1 MSEQETAAAEQGVEQ
16 QTLATSVNELETLA
30 QQAMELD
37 GEAREE
43 LVEQIKSKCEEEG
56 LSATET
62 DDLLEE
68 IGLVQEARK
77 VQEDSKNQP
86 GPGKGGKDGEG
97 PAAQKVEKADPKGHA
112 VPGSGTAMGNPV
124 KGKVKNA
131 DKGEPMDKVKEDNDS
146 MPKTKAGMM
155 AAVYER
161 LGKLKKD
168 QIADNYET
176 ILKSLAIQESTD
188 EEASDSKPLDVKD
201 DIDALTEG
209 EELSDEFKSK
219 ASTIFEAAVQAKV
232 NQVMIEREQELEE
245 QMNQRLTEEL
255 DSYVQEIV
263 EKVDNYLNYVSEEWV
278 KDNKLAIE
286 KGIRSELTEGFLVGL
301 KNLFT
306 EHYITIPEE
315 KVDVVD
321 DLFGK
326 VEDLEKEL
334 NEQVQKN
341 VDAQTELT
349 QMKKDKVLSTLTQDL
364 TETQKEKVAE
374 LAENVEADDAEEYE
388 QKVEVLKEN
397 YFPAEDKKV
406 ALVEDVETSNND
418 DESDTEAVPQGMEKY
433 MSAISRHV
441 R

>member
-1 MSEQETAAAEQGVEQ
+1 
-16 QTLATSVNELETLA
+16 
-30 QQAMELD
+30 
-37 GEAREE
+37 
-43 LVEQIKSKCEEEG
+43 
-56 LSATET
+56 
-62 DDLLEE
+62 
-68 IGLVQEARK
+68 
-77 VQEDSKNQP
+77 
-86 GPGKGGKDGEG
+86 
-97 PAAQKVEKADPKGHA
+97 
-112 VPGSGTAMGNPV
+112 
-124 KGKVKNA
+124 
-131 DKGEPMDKVKEDNDS
+131 MDKVKEDNED
-146 MPKTKAGMM
+146 MVPKTKAGMM
-155 AAVYER
+155 AAVYEK

-168 QIADNYET
+168 QITANYEA
-176 ILKSLAIQESTD
+176 ILNTLAIQESTD
-188 EEASDSKPLDVKD
+188 ETEDHKPLDVKD

-209 EELSDEFKSK
+209 EDLSDAFKSK

-232 NQVMIEREQELEE
+232 NQVMVEREQELEE

-255 DSYVQEIV
+255 ESYVQEIV

-301 KNLFT
+301 KDLFT

-326 VEDLEKEL
+326 VEELEKDL

-341 VDAQTELT
+341 VDAQAELT
-349 QMKKDKVLSTLTQDL
+349 KIKKEKVLTSLTKDL

-397 YFPAEDKKV
+397 YFPTEEKKV

-418 DESDTEAVPQGMEKY
+418 DESETETVPKGMEKY

>member
-1 MSEQETAAAEQGVEQ
+1 MSEQETATIEQQ

-30 QQAMELD
+30 QQALELD

-43 LVEQIKSKCEEEG
+43 LVEQIKTKCNEEG

-77 VQEDSKNQP
+77 VQEGSKNQP
-86 GPGKGGKDGEG
+86 APGKGGSDGDG
-97 PAAQKVEKADPKGHA
+97 PDAQKVVNADPPAEVK
-112 VPGSGTAMGNPV
+112 GSGTAMGNPV
-124 KGKVKNA
+124 KGKAKMS
-131 DKGEPMDKVKEDNDS
+131 DKGEPMAKVKEDS
-146 MPKTKAGMM
+146 VPTTKAGMM
-155 AAVYER
+155 AAVYEK

-168 QIADNYET
+168 QIAGQYES
-176 ILKSLAIQESTD
+176 ILSSLELQEGAEEETD
-188 EEASDSKPLDVKD
+188 ARPLDVQD
-201 DIDALTEG
+201 DIDALTAG
-209 EELSDEFKSK
+209 EELSPEFKSK

-232 NQVMIEREQELEE
+232 NQVVLTKEQELEE
-245 QMNQRLTEEL
+245 SMQGRLQEEL
-255 DSYVQEIV
+255 QSYQEEIV

-301 KNLFT
+301 KDLFT

-334 NEQVQKN
+334 NEQVSKN
-341 VDAQTELT
+341 VEVQSELT
-349 QMKKDKVLSTLTQDL
+349 KIKKEKVLSSLTKDL

-374 LAENVEADDAEEYE
+374 LAENVVAEDAEDYE
-388 QKVEVLKEN
+388 TKVEVLKEN
-397 YFPAEDKKV
+397 YFPTEEKKV
-406 ALVEDVETSNND
+406 ALVEDIETQNNEEEI
-418 DESDTEAVPQGMEKY
+418 DERPILKEGMEHY

>member
-1 MSEQETAAAEQGVEQ
+1 MQMSEQETATIEQQ

-30 QQAMELD
+30 QQALELD

-43 LVEQIKSKCEEEG
+43 LVEQIKTKCNEEG

-77 VQEDSKNQP
+77 VQEGSKNQP
-86 GPGKGGKDGEG
+86 APGKGGSDGDG
-97 PAAQKVEKADPKGHA
+97 PDAQKVVNADPPAEVK
-112 VPGSGTAMGNPV
+112 GSGTAMGNPV
-124 KGKVKNA
+124 KGKAKMS
-131 DKGEPMDKVKEDNDS
+131 DKGEPMAKVKEDS
-146 MPKTKAGMM
+146 VPTTKAGMM
-155 AAVYER
+155 AAVYEK

-168 QIADNYET
+168 QIAGQYES
-176 ILKSLAIQESTD
+176 ILSSLELQEGAEEETD
-188 EEASDSKPLDVKD
+188 VKPLDVKD
-201 DIDALTEG
+201 DIDALTAG
-209 EELSDEFKSK
+209 EELSPEFKSK

-232 NQVMIEREQELEE
+232 NQVVLTKEQELEE
-245 QMNQRLTEEL
+245 SMQGRLQEEL
-255 DSYVQEIV
+255 QSYQEEIV

-301 KNLFT
+301 KDLFT

-334 NEQVQKN
+334 NEQVSKN
-341 VDAQTELT
+341 VEVQSELT
-349 QMKKDKVLSTLTQDL
+349 KIKKEKVLSSLTKDL

-374 LAENVEADDAEEYE
+374 LAENVVAEDAEDYE
-388 QKVEVLKEN
+388 TKVEVLKEN
-397 YFPAEDKKV
+397 YFPTEEKKV
-406 ALVEDVETSNND
+406 ALVEDIETHSNEEEI
-418 DESDTEAVPQGMEKY
+418 DERPILKEGMEHY

>member
-1 MSEQETAAAEQGVEQ
+1 MSEQETAEQQ
-16 QTLATSVNELETLA
+16 QTLANSVNELETLA
-30 QQAMELD
+30 QQALELD

-43 LVEQIKSKCEEEG
+43 LVEQIKSKCEDEG

-62 DDLLEE
+62 DELLEE

-97 PAAQKVEKADPKGHA
+97 PKGEKAQDVSPPAEVK
-112 VPGSGTAMGNPV
+112 GSGTAMGNPI
-124 KGKVKNA
+124 KGKAKMDA
-131 DKGEPMDKVKEDNDS
+131 KGEPMAKVKEEDE
-146 MPKTKAGMM
+146 MPKTKSGMM

-168 QIADNYET
+168 QIAAHYES
-176 ILKSLAIQESTD
+176 ILSSLTIQEGTD
-188 EEASDSKPLDVKD
+188 EEDTKPLDVQD

-209 EELSDEFKSK
+209 EDLSDAFKEK

-232 NQVMIEREQELEE
+232 NQVVIGKEQELEE
-245 QMNQRLTEEL
+245 QMQERLTEEL
-255 DSYVQEIV
+255 DAYIQEIV

-278 KDNKLAIE
+278 KDNQLAIE

-301 KNLFT
+301 KDLFT
-306 EHYITIPEE
+306 EHYITIPDE

-321 DLFGK
+321 DLFDK
-326 VEDLEKEL
+326 VESLESEL
-334 NEQVQKN
+334 NEQVSKN
-341 VDAQTELT
+341 VDIQSELT
-349 QMKKDKVLSTLTQDL
+349 KVKKEKVLTSLTKDL

-374 LAENVEADDAEEYE
+374 LAENVEADNAEDYE

-397 YFPAEDKKV
+397 YFPSEDKKV
-406 ALVEDVETSNND
+406 ALVEDIESQNND
-418 DESDTEAVPQGMEKY
+418 EESEKEAVPAGMEHY

>member
-30 QQAMELD
+30 QQALELD

-86 GPGKGGKDGEG
+86 APGKGGKDGEG
-97 PAAQKVEKADPKGHA
+97 PAKQKVVNAYPPAEVK
-112 VPGSGTAMGNPV
+112 GSGTAMGNPI
-124 KGKVKNA
+124 KGKAKMS
-131 DKGEPMDKVKEDNDS
+131 DKGEPMDKVKEDNED
-146 MPKTKAGMM
+146 MVPKTKAGMM
-155 AAVYER
+155 AAVYEK

-168 QIADNYET
+168 QITANYEA
-176 ILKSLAIQESTD
+176 ILNTLAIQESTD
-188 EEASDSKPLDVKD
+188 ETEDHKPLDVKD

-209 EELSDEFKSK
+209 EDLSDAFKSK

-232 NQVMIEREQELEE
+232 NQVMVEREQELEE

-255 DSYVQEIV
+255 ESYVQEIV

-301 KNLFT
+301 KDLFT

-326 VEDLEKEL
+326 VEELEKDL

-341 VDAQTELT
+341 VDAQAELT
-349 QMKKDKVLSTLTQDL
+349 KIKKEKVLTSLTKDL

-397 YFPAEDKKV
+397 YFPTEEKKV

-433 MSAISRHV
+433 MSAIARHV

>member
-1 MSEQETAAAEQGVEQ
+1 MQMSEQETAEQQ

-30 QQAMELD
+30 QQALELN

-68 IGLVQEARK
+68 IGLVQEAHK

-86 GPGKGGKDGEG
+86 APGKGGKDGDG
-97 PAAQKVEKADPKGHA
+97 PDKQKVVNADPPAEVK
-112 VPGSGTAMGNPV
+112 GSGTAMGNPV
-124 KGKVKNA
+124 KGKAKMS
-131 DKGEPMDKVKEDNDS
+131 DKGEPMAKVKEEIAEL
-146 MPKTKAGMM
+146 PKTKSGMM
-155 AAVYER
+155 AAVYEK

-168 QIADNYET
+168 QIATNFES
-176 ILKSLAIQESTD
+176 ILSSLSIQEGSED
-188 EEASDSKPLDVKD
+188 VEDSKPLDVQD

-209 EELSDEFKSK
+209 EDLSDAFKSK

-232 NQVMIEREQELEE
+232 NQVVLGKEQELEE
-245 QMNQRLTEEL
+245 QMQERLTEEL
-255 DSYVQEIV
+255 DSYIQEIV

-278 KDNKLAIE
+278 KDNQLAIE

-301 KNLFT
+301 KDLFT
-306 EHYITIPEE
+306 EHYITIPDE

-321 DLFGK
+321 DLFDK
-326 VEDLEKEL
+326 VESLETEL
-334 NEQVQKN
+334 NEQVSKN
-341 VDAQTELT
+341 VATQTELT
-349 QMKKDKVLSTLTQDL
+349 KIKKEKVLSSLTKDL

-374 LAENVEADDAEEYE
+374 LAENVDADNAEDYE

-397 YFPAEDKKV
+397 YFPSENKKV
-406 ALVEDVETSNND
+406 ALVEDIETQNHEE
-418 DESDTEAVPQGMEKY
+418 ESDTETVPRGMEHY

>member
-1 MSEQETAAAEQGVEQ
+1 MSEQETAEQQ
-16 QTLATSVNELETLA
+16 QTLANSVNELETLA
-30 QQAMELD
+30 QQALELD

-62 DDLLEE
+62 DELLEE

-97 PAAQKVEKADPKGHA
+97 PKGEKAQDVSPPAEVK
-112 VPGSGTAMGNPV
+112 GSGTAMGNPI
-124 KGKVKNA
+124 KGKAKMDA
-131 DKGEPMDKVKEDNDS
+131 KGEPMAKVKEEDE
-146 MPKTKAGMM
+146 MPKTKSGMM

-168 QIADNYET
+168 QIAAHYES
-176 ILKSLAIQESTD
+176 ILSSLTIQEGTD
-188 EEASDSKPLDVKD
+188 EEDTKPLDVQD

-209 EELSDEFKSK
+209 EDLSDAFKEK

-232 NQVMIEREQELEE
+232 NQVVIGKEQELEE
-245 QMNQRLTEEL
+245 QMQERLTEEL
-255 DSYVQEIV
+255 DTYIQEIV

-278 KDNKLAIE
+278 KDNQLAIE

-301 KNLFT
+301 KDLFT
-306 EHYITIPEE
+306 EHYITIPDE

-321 DLFGK
+321 DLFDK
-326 VEDLEKEL
+326 VESLESEL
-334 NEQVQKN
+334 NEQVSKN
-341 VDAQTELT
+341 VDIQSELT
-349 QMKKDKVLSTLTQDL
+349 KVKKEKVLSSLTKDL

-374 LAENVEADDAEEYE
+374 LAENVEAEDAEDYE

-397 YFPAEDKKV
+397 YFPSEDRKV
-406 ALVEDVETSNND
+406 ALVEDIESQNND
-418 DESDTEAVPQGMEKY
+418 EESEKAPIQEGMEHY

>member
-1 MSEQETAAAEQGVEQ
+1 MQMSEQETATIEQQ

-30 QQAMELD
+30 QQALELD

-43 LVEQIKSKCEEEG
+43 LVEQIKTKCNEEG

-77 VQEDSKNQP
+77 VQEGSKNQP
-86 GPGKGGKDGEG
+86 APGKGGSDGDG
-97 PAAQKVEKADPKGHA
+97 PDAQKVVNADPPAEVK
-112 VPGSGTAMGNPV
+112 GSGTAMGNPV
-124 KGKVKNA
+124 KGKAKMS
-131 DKGEPMDKVKEDNDS
+131 DKGEPMAKVKEDS
-146 MPKTKAGMM
+146 VPTTKAGMM
-155 AAVYER
+155 AAVYEK

-168 QIADNYET
+168 QIAGQYES
-176 ILKSLAIQESTD
+176 ILSSLELQEGAEEETD
-188 EEASDSKPLDVKD
+188 ARPLDVQD
-201 DIDALTEG
+201 DIDALTAG
-209 EELSDEFKSK
+209 EELSPEFKSK

-232 NQVMIEREQELEE
+232 NQVVLTKEQELEE
-245 QMNQRLTEEL
+245 SMQGRLQEEL
-255 DSYVQEIV
+255 QSYQEEIV

-301 KNLFT
+301 KDLFT

-334 NEQVQKN
+334 NEQVSKN
-341 VDAQTELT
+341 VEVQSELT
-349 QMKKDKVLSTLTQDL
+349 KIKKEKVLSSLTKDL

-374 LAENVEADDAEEYE
+374 LAENVVAEDAEDYE
-388 QKVEVLKEN
+388 TKVEVLKEN
-397 YFPAEDKKV
+397 YFPTEEKKV
-406 ALVEDVETSNND
+406 ALVEDIETQNNEEEI
-418 DESDTEAVPQGMEKY
+418 DERPILKEGMEHY

>member
-30 QQAMELD
+30 QQALELD

-306 EHYITIPEE
+306 EHFVNMGN
-315 KVDVVD
+315 K
-321 DLFGK
+321 
-326 VEDLEKEL
+326 
-334 NEQVQKN
+334 
-341 VDAQTELT
+341 
-349 QMKKDKVLSTLTQDL
+349 S
-364 TETQKEKVAE
+364 
-374 LAENVEADDAEEYE
+374 
-388 QKVEVLKEN
+388 
-397 YFPAEDKKV
+397 
-406 ALVEDVETSNND
+406 
-418 DESDTEAVPQGMEKY
+418 
-433 MSAISRHV
+433 
-441 R
+441 

>member
-1 MSEQETAAAEQGVEQ
+1 MSEQETAEQQ
-16 QTLATSVNELETLA
+16 QTLANSVNELETLA
-30 QQAMELD
+30 QQALELD

-62 DDLLEE
+62 DELLEE

-97 PAAQKVEKADPKGHA
+97 PKGEKAQDVSPPAEVK
-112 VPGSGTAMGNPV
+112 GSGTAMGNPI
-124 KGKVKNA
+124 KGKAKMDA
-131 DKGEPMDKVKEDNDS
+131 KGEPMAKVKEEDE
-146 MPKTKAGMM
+146 MPKTKSGMM

-168 QIADNYET
+168 QIAAHYES
-176 ILKSLAIQESTD
+176 ILSSLTIQEGTD
-188 EEASDSKPLDVKD
+188 EEDTKPLDVQD

-209 EELSDEFKSK
+209 EDLSDAFKEK

-232 NQVMIEREQELEE
+232 NQVVIGKEQELEE
-245 QMNQRLTEEL
+245 QMQERLSEEL
-255 DSYVQEIV
+255 DAYIQEIV

-278 KDNKLAIE
+278 KDNQLAIE

-301 KNLFT
+301 KDLFT
-306 EHYITIPEE
+306 EHYITIPDE

-321 DLFGK
+321 DLFDK
-326 VEDLEKEL
+326 VESLESEL
-334 NEQVQKN
+334 NEQVSKN
-341 VDAQTELT
+341 VDIQSELT
-349 QMKKDKVLSTLTQDL
+349 KVKKEKVLSSLTKDL

-374 LAENVEADDAEEYE
+374 LAENVEADDAEDYE

-397 YFPAEDKKV
+397 YFPSEDKKV
-406 ALVEDVETSNND
+406 ALVEDMESSNND
-418 DESDTEAVPQGMEKY
+418 EESEKEAVPAGMEHY

>member
-1 MSEQETAAAEQGVEQ
+1 MQMSEQETAEQQ
-16 QTLATSVNELETLA
+16 QTLANSVNELETLA
-30 QQAMELD
+30 QQALELD

-62 DDLLEE
+62 DELLEE

-97 PAAQKVEKADPKGHA
+97 PKGEKAADVSPPAEVK
-112 VPGSGTAMGNPV
+112 GSGTAMGNPV
-124 KGKVKNA
+124 KGKAKMS
-131 DKGEPMDKVKEDNDS
+131 DKGEPMAKVKEEDE
-146 MPKTKAGMM
+146 MPKTKSGMM

-168 QIADNYET
+168 QIAAHYES
-176 ILKSLAIQESTD
+176 ILSSLTIQEGTD
-188 EEASDSKPLDVKD
+188 EEDTKPLDVQD

-209 EELSDEFKSK
+209 EDLSDAFKEK

-232 NQVMIEREQELEE
+232 NQVVIGKEQELEE
-245 QMNQRLTEEL
+245 QMQERLTEEL
-255 DSYVQEIV
+255 DTYIQEIV

-278 KDNKLAIE
+278 KDNQLAIE

-301 KNLFT
+301 KDLFT
-306 EHYITIPEE
+306 EHYITIPDE

-321 DLFGK
+321 DLFDK
-326 VEDLEKEL
+326 VESLESEL
-334 NEQVQKN
+334 NEQVSKN
-341 VDAQTELT
+341 VDIQSELT
-349 QMKKDKVLSTLTQDL
+349 KVKKEKVLSSLTKDL

-374 LAENVEADDAEEYE
+374 LAENVEAEDAEDYE

-397 YFPAEDKKV
+397 YFPSEDRKV
-406 ALVEDVETSNND
+406 ALVEDIESQNND
-418 DESDTEAVPQGMEKY
+418 EESEKAPIQEGMEHY

>member
-1 MSEQETAAAEQGVEQ
+1 MQMSEQETAEQQ
-16 QTLATSVNELETLA
+16 QTLANSVNELETLA
-30 QQAMELD
+30 QQALELD

-43 LVEQIKSKCEEEG
+43 LVEQIKSKCEDEG

-62 DDLLEE
+62 DELLEE

-86 GPGKGGKDGEG
+86 APGKGGKDGEG
-97 PAAQKVEKADPKGHA
+97 PKGEKAADVSPPAEVK
-112 VPGSGTAMGNPV
+112 GSGTAMGNPV
-124 KGKVKNA
+124 KGKAKMS
-131 DKGEPMDKVKEDNDS
+131 DKGEPMAKVKEDNEDAL
-146 MPKTKAGMM
+146 PKTKAGMM

-168 QIADNYET
+168 QIASNFES
-176 ILKSLAIQESTD
+176 ILNSLTIQEGAED
-188 EEASDSKPLDVKD
+188 EEDRKPLDVQD

-209 EELSDEFKSK
+209 EDLSDAFKAK

-232 NQVMIEREQELEE
+232 NQVVIGKEQEIEE
-245 QMNQRLTEEL
+245 QMQQQLTEDL
-255 DSYVQEIV
+255 DTYIQEIV
-263 EKVDNYLNYVSEEWV
+263 EKVDNYLNYVSEEWI

-306 EHYITIPEE
+306 EHYITIPDE

-321 DLFGK
+321 DLFDK
-326 VEDLEKEL
+326 VESLESEL
-334 NEQVQKN
+334 NEQVGKN
-341 VDAQTELT
+341 VDIQSELT
-349 QMKKDKVLSTLTQDL
+349 KVKKEKVLSSLTKDL

-374 LAENVEADDAEEYE
+374 LAENVEADDAEDFE

-397 YFPAEDKKV
+397 YFPSENRKV
-406 ALVEDVETSNND
+406 ALVEDMESSNND
-418 DESDTEAVPQGMEKY
+418 EESEKEAVPAGMEHY

>member
-1 MSEQETAAAEQGVEQ
+1 MSEQETAEQQ

-30 QQAMELD
+30 QQALELN

-86 GPGKGGKDGEG
+86 APNKGGKDGEG
-97 PAAQKVEKADPKGHA
+97 PKGEKAADVSPPAEVK
-112 VPGSGTAMGNPV
+112 GSGTAMGNPV
-124 KGKVKNA
+124 KGKAKNS
-131 DKGEPMDKVKEDNDS
+131 DKGEPMAKVKEEIAEL
-146 MPKTKAGMM
+146 PKTKSGMM
-155 AAVYER
+155 AAVYEK

-168 QIADNYET
+168 QIATNFES
-176 ILKSLAIQESTD
+176 ILSSLSIQEGS
-188 EEASDSKPLDVKD
+188 EEVEDSKPLDVQD

-209 EELSDEFKSK
+209 EDLSDAFKSK

-232 NQVMIEREQELEE
+232 NQVVLGKEQELEE
-245 QMNQRLTEEL
+245 QMQEQLTEEL
-255 DSYVQEIV
+255 DSYIQEIV

-278 KDNKLAIE
+278 KDNQLAIE

-321 DLFGK
+321 DLFDK
-326 VEDLEKEL
+326 VEGLEKEL
-334 NEQVQKN
+334 NEQVSKN
-341 VDAQTELT
+341 IETQTELT
-349 QMKKDKVLSTLTQDL
+349 KIKKEKVLSSLTKNL

-374 LAENVEADDAEEYE
+374 LAENVDADNAEDYE

-397 YFPAEDKKV
+397 YFPSEDKKV
-406 ALVEDVETSNND
+406 ALVEDIETQND
-418 DESDTEAVPQGMEKY
+418 EEEIDKTPIQEGMEHY

>member
-1 MSEQETAAAEQGVEQ
+1 MQMSEQETAEQQ
-16 QTLATSVNELETLA
+16 QTLANSVNELETLA
-30 QQAMELD
+30 QQALELD

-62 DDLLEE
+62 DELLEE

-97 PAAQKVEKADPKGHA
+97 PKGEKAQDVSPPAEVK
-112 VPGSGTAMGNPV
+112 GSGTAMGNPI
-124 KGKVKNA
+124 KGKAKMDA
-131 DKGEPMDKVKEDNDS
+131 KGEPMAKVKEEDE
-146 MPKTKAGMM
+146 MPKTKSGMM

-168 QIADNYET
+168 QIAAHYES
-176 ILKSLAIQESTD
+176 ILSSLTIQEGTD
-188 EEASDSKPLDVKD
+188 EEDTKPLDVQD

-209 EELSDEFKSK
+209 EDLSDAFKEK

-232 NQVMIEREQELEE
+232 NQVVIGKEQELEE
-245 QMNQRLTEEL
+245 QMQERLSEEL
-255 DSYVQEIV
+255 DAYIQEIV

-278 KDNKLAIE
+278 KDNQLAIE

-321 DLFGK
+321 DLFDK
-326 VEDLEKEL
+326 VEGLEKEL
-334 NEQVQKN
+334 NEQVSKN
-341 VDAQTELT
+341 IETQTELT
-349 QMKKDKVLSTLTQDL
+349 KIKKEKVLSSLTKNL

-374 LAENVEADDAEEYE
+374 LAENVDADNAEDYE

-397 YFPAEDKKV
+397 YFPSEDKKV
-406 ALVEDVETSNND
+406 ALVEDIETQND
-418 DESDTEAVPQGMEKY
+418 EEEIDKTPIQEGMEHY

>member
-1 MSEQETAAAEQGVEQ
+1 MQMSEQETATIEQQ

-30 QQAMELD
+30 QQALELD

-43 LVEQIKSKCEEEG
+43 LVEQIKTKCNEEG

-77 VQEDSKNQP
+77 VQEGSKNQP
-86 GPGKGGKDGEG
+86 APGKGGSDGDG
-97 PAAQKVEKADPKGHA
+97 PDAQKVVNADPPAEVK
-112 VPGSGTAMGNPV
+112 GSGTAMGNPV
-124 KGKVKNA
+124 KGKAKMS
-131 DKGEPMDKVKEDNDS
+131 DKGEPMAKVKEDS
-146 MPKTKAGMM
+146 VPTTKAGMM
-155 AAVYER
+155 AAVYEK

-168 QIADNYET
+168 QIAGQYES
-176 ILKSLAIQESTD
+176 ILSSLELQEGAEEETD
-188 EEASDSKPLDVKD
+188 VRPLDVQD
-201 DIDALTEG
+201 DIDALTAG
-209 EELSDEFKSK
+209 EELSPEFKSK

-232 NQVMIEREQELEE
+232 NQVVLTKEQELEE
-245 QMNQRLTEEL
+245 SMQGRLQEEL
-255 DSYVQEIV
+255 QSYQEEIV

-301 KNLFT
+301 KDLFT

-334 NEQVQKN
+334 NEQVSKN
-341 VDAQTELT
+341 VEVQSELT
-349 QMKKDKVLSTLTQDL
+349 KIKKEKVLSSLTKDL

-374 LAENVEADDAEEYE
+374 LAENVVAEDAEDYE
-388 QKVEVLKEN
+388 TKVEVLKEN
-397 YFPAEDKKV
+397 YFPTEEKKV
-406 ALVEDVETSNND
+406 ALVEDIETHSNEEEI
-418 DESDTEAVPQGMEKY
+418 DERPILKEGMEHY

>member
-30 QQAMELD
+30 QQALELD

-86 GPGKGGKDGEG
+86 APGKGGKDGEG
-97 PAAQKVEKADPKGHA
+97 PAKQKVVNADPPAEVK
-112 VPGSGTAMGNPV
+112 GSGTAMGNPI
-124 KGKVKNA
+124 KGKAKMS
-131 DKGEPMDKVKEDNDS
+131 DKGEPMDKVKEDNED
-146 MPKTKAGMM
+146 MVPKTKAGMM
-155 AAVYER
+155 AAVYEK

-168 QIADNYET
+168 QITANYEA
-176 ILKSLAIQESTD
+176 ILNTLAIQESTD
-188 EEASDSKPLDVKD
+188 ETEDHKPLDVKD

-209 EELSDEFKSK
+209 EDLSDAFKSK

-232 NQVMIEREQELEE
+232 NQVMVEREQELEE

-255 DSYVQEIV
+255 ESYVQEIV

-326 VEDLEKEL
+326 VEELEKDL

-341 VDAQTELT
+341 VDAQAELT
-349 QMKKDKVLSTLTQDL
+349 KIKKEKVLTSLTKDL

-397 YFPAEDKKV
+397 YFPTEEKKV

-433 MSAISRHV
+433 MSAIARHV

>member
-1 MSEQETAAAEQGVEQ
+1 MSEQETAEQQ
-16 QTLATSVNELETLA
+16 QTLANSVNELETLA
-30 QQAMELD
+30 QQALELD

-62 DDLLEE
+62 DELLEE

-97 PAAQKVEKADPKGHA
+97 PKGEKAQDVSPPAEVK
-112 VPGSGTAMGNPV
+112 GSGTAMGNPI
-124 KGKVKNA
+124 KGKAKMDA
-131 DKGEPMDKVKEDNDS
+131 KGEPMAKVKEEDE
-146 MPKTKAGMM
+146 MPKTKSGMM

-168 QIADNYET
+168 QIAAHYES
-176 ILKSLAIQESTD
+176 ILSSLTIQEGTD
-188 EEASDSKPLDVKD
+188 EEDTKPLDVQD

-209 EELSDEFKSK
+209 EDLSDAFKEK

-232 NQVMIEREQELEE
+232 NQVVIGKEQELEE
-245 QMNQRLTEEL
+245 QMQERLSEEL
-255 DSYVQEIV
+255 DAYIQEIV

-278 KDNKLAIE
+278 KDNQLAIE

-301 KNLFT
+301 KDLFT
-306 EHYITIPEE
+306 EHYITIPDE

-321 DLFGK
+321 DLFDK
-326 VEDLEKEL
+326 VESLESEL
-334 NEQVQKN
+334 NEQVSKN
-341 VDAQTELT
+341 VDIQSELT
-349 QMKKDKVLSTLTQDL
+349 KVKKEKVLSSLTKDL

-374 LAENVEADDAEEYE
+374 LAENVEAEDAEDFE

-397 YFPAEDKKV
+397 YFPSEDKKV
-406 ALVEDVETSNND
+406 ALVEDMESSNND
-418 DESDTEAVPQGMEKY
+418 EESEKEAVPAGMEHY